1 MNKPVISVNVVIVG
15 ASAVGKTSL
24 SNQLVHKIFSEDYM
38 STAGMDLFQD
48 RMELPDYS
56 VSLTLRDTC
65 GQEQYKSLASQY
77 YRETQ
82 GALIVYD
89 ITNRDSFDY
98 LQDWIDDVSMYCP
111 QGVKIVLVGNKTD
124 LENTSRAVTTAEGQQ
139 FADDG
144 GYAFF
149 ETSAKLN
156 IKVEDA
162 FRELVT
168 RIVQSE
174 HSQKTEDTQT
184 APIGRVNI
192 TSEST
197 TAEGKKTCC

>member
-1 MNKPVISVNVVIVG
+1 MSKPVISVNVVIVG

-24 SNQLVHKIFSEDYM
+24 SNQLVNNIFSEDYT

-48 RMELPDYS
+48 TMEMPDCS

-111 QGVKIVLVGNKTD
+111 QGVKIVLVGNKVD
-124 LENTSRAVTTAEGQQ
+124 LENDARAVTTAEGQQ
-139 FADDG
+139 FASEG

-156 IKVEDA
+156 IKVEEA

-168 RIVQSE
+168 RIVQAE
-174 HSQKTEDTQT
+174 HTNPAQVAQSSQDRVQITTQK
-184 APIGRVNI
+184 
-192 TSEST
+192 ST
-197 TAEGKKTCC
+197 PEEKKSCC